1 MMARSHMNPEE
12 AWQAA
17 LDVRAEVALGVHF
30 GTFDLSDEESD
41 EPPRRF
47 RARARA
53 GEREE
58 DAWVLDVGESRA
70 F

>member
-1 MMARSHMNPEE
+1 MMALSHMNPEE

-17 LDVRAEVALGVHF
+17 LDVRADAVLGVHF

-41 EPPRRF
+41 EPPKRF
-47 RARARA
+47 HARAR
-53 GEREE
+53 EDNREK